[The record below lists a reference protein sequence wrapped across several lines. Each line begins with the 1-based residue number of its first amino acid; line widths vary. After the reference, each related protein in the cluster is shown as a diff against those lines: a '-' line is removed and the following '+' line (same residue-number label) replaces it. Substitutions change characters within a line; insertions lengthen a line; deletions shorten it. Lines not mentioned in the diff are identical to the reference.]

1 VRVLWAPWRLEYI
14 EKHAVESGCIFC
26 DLPRLTSP
34 QARRDALVLR
44 SGERASVLMNR
55 FPYANA
61 HLMIA
66 PRVHTA
72 DFASLGASEAA
83 AVHADLQL
91 AVAALERAYSPGG
104 FNIGLNLGRA
114 AGAGIAD
121 HLHWHVVP
129 RWQGDTNFMPMFAE
143 TRVISQH
150 LHDAYDRLLPYFEQG
165 AQ

>member
-1 VRVLWAPWRLEYI
+1 MRVLWAPWRLEYI
-14 EKHAVESGCIFC
+14 EKQSGTPGCIFC
-26 DLPRLTSP
+26 DLPKLTSP
-34 QARRDALVLR
+34 AARREALVLK
-44 SGERASVLMNR
+44 SSERAAVLMNR

-72 DFASLGASEAA
+72 DYASLPATDAA

-104 FNIGLNLGRA
+104 FNVGLNLGRA

-150 LHDAYDRLLPYFEQG
+150 LCDAYDRLLPFFQEG
-165 AQ
+165 VR